1 MQLLDAPVALRERC
15 LDVGARA
22 DDAFELGCEVV
33 QAALLR
39 VDGRLGGAECSAR
52 ILELVVALGQL
63 VVARLELAPQPRDLM
78 VMLRDRCF
86 RGGET
91 VGQAPG
97 LVPETVDFLVAA
109 AQLARQTRGLL
120 VQCGLFVWIAGGV
133 GEAGAR
139 SVGEAHGL
147 VTPSVG
153 LRGGGAKR
161 LVLLCQ
167 QSLRGRELRP
177 LLLELPEHARLGRDG
192 LGLWL
197 LGLELLLEV
206 HVLVGR
212 RRLDER
218 WAGVAALALVPA
230 LDLPAK
236 ARAEA
241 GLGLQLDAVLR
252 GERARQLRARDEAA
266 LDDRLAEP
274 LAGALLLLER
284 LFELLTREEP
294 LLDKDATERSPRD
307 AGRFH
312 MRSIGAKGR

>member
-1 MQLLDAPVALRERC
+1 MRELTTR
-15 LDVGARA
+15 
-22 DDAFELGCEVV
+22 FELGCEVV

-63 VVARLELAPQPRDLM
+63 VVARLELAPQPRGLM

-109 AQLARQTRGLL
+109 AQLARQTLGVL
-120 VQCGLFVWIAGGV
+120 VQCGLLVWIAGGV

-139 SVGEAHGL
+139 TVGEAHGL

-161 LVLLCQ
+161 LLLLCQ

-177 LLLELPEHARLGRDG
+177 LLLELR
-192 LGLWL
+192 
-197 LGLELLLEV
+197 
-206 HVLVGR
+206 
-212 RRLDER
+212 
-218 WAGVAALALVPA
+218 
-230 LDLPAK
+230 
-236 ARAEA
+236 
-241 GLGLQLDAVLR
+241 
-252 GERARQLRARDEAA
+252 
-266 LDDRLAEP
+266 
-274 LAGALLLLER
+274 
-284 LFELLTREEP
+284 
-294 LLDKDATERSPRD
+294 
-307 AGRFH
+307 
-312 MRSIGAKGR
+312 